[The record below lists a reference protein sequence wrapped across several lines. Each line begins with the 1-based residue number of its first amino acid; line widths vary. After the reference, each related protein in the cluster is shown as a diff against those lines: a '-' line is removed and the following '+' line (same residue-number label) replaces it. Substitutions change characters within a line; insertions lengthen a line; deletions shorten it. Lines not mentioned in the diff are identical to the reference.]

1 LSLIEE
7 DVIFGLVAHKRAEI
21 FANDAVPVGAV
32 LLVELFLDVFGH
44 QVLHLQVVDRVF
56 CLRGGRN
63 TYFSASAIMSELS
76 GMSIMFYFFIT
87 SVICN
92 LLLHQYIQIQLYH
105 HSYKRNYSYLNRRMG
120 FILKWFHYGVIDLT
134 LNHFVSA

>member
-7 DVIFGLVAHKRAEI
+7 DVIFGLVANKRAEI
-21 FANDAVPVGAV
+21 FANDAVPVGAI

-44 QVLHLQVVDRVF
+44 QVLHLQVVDCVF

-63 TYFSASAIMSELS
+63 TYFIASAIMSELS

-92 LLLHQYIQIQLYH
+92 LLLHQL
-105 HSYKRNYSYLNRRMG
+105 HSN
-120 FILKWFHYGVIDLT
+120 
-134 LNHFVSA
+134 SALPSLI